1 MSHRGCGV
9 DGIPVPFGSREP
21 TSAKCA
27 KVDESAFGKAPKQAA
42 ELVGASSRY
51 VEMAKR
57 ILEEAPDLI
66 PLICSDP
73 PNDDGTPKMTI
84 QADIWASSCRTCEM
98 L

>member
-1 MSHRGCGV
+1 
-9 DGIPVPFGSREP
+9 
-21 TSAKCA
+21 
-27 KVDESAFGKAPKQAA
+27 
-42 ELVGASSRY
+42 VGASSRY

-66 PLICSDP
+66 PLIFSDA

-84 QADIWASSCRTCEM
+84 PADIWASGCRTCEM

>member
-1 MSHRGCGV
+1 MRRRWYSCTIWVTRT
-9 DGIPVPFGSREP
+9 DFGNL
-21 TSAKCA
+21 SAKCA
-27 KVDESAFGKAPKQAA
+27 KVDENAFGKAAKQAA

-51 VEMAKR
+51 FEMAKR

-66 PLICSDP
+66 PLIFSDA

-84 QADIWASSCRTCEM
+84 PADIWASRCRTCEM